1 MKVKSNTLPASR
13 VVLDTVGNK
22 TTATLWDGSYTES
35 EIQADQEIESVG
47 ATEYE
52 YDLYQIAVQARPGLR
67 ESIEVRFGAWYTAA
81 KNEEKAKKASD
92 EAEKIEREMY
102 ANVLKMLL
110 DHDFRLL
117 MLEKQV

>member
-35 EIQADQEIESVG
+35 EIPADQEIESVG

-52 YDLYQIAVQARPGLR
+52 YDLYQIAAQARPGLR
-67 ESIEVRFGAWYTAA
+67 ESIEARFDAWYAAA
-81 KNEEKAKKASD
+81 KNEEKAKEASD

-117 MLEKQV
+117 LLEKQV